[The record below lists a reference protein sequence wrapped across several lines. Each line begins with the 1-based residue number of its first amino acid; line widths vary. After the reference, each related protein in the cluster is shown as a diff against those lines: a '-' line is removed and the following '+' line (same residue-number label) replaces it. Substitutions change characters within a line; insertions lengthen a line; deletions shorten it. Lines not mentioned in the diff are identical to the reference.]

1 MFPFLALIFRKF
13 VYWRIKLIQL
23 IKTQRAFSNLNLN
36 GLWTIKFITIT
47 EPQAFH
53 TTFLHVYRF
62 YYSSDEMV
70 SLPSLWIIY
79 KGSSAI
85 FLKQYPLVFTYNR
98 SKIPVPA
105 FNLYKNIIPRVK
117 YTGERRRDNMQVN
130 IAFWMHCQLV
140 NFYFVHISTELC
152 VRDAR
157 NAYSQLLQFYY
168 ETSCLKILLSSYN
181 LCAKRKSHLRNS
193 LSRIPDDD
201 QELNS
206 KQEEKQEV
214 RSEKIVQ

>member
-1 MFPFLALIFRKF
+1 MFSFLALIFRKF
-13 VYWRIKLIQL
+13 IYWRIKLIQL
-23 IKTQRAFSNLNLN
+23 IKTQRAFSNLSLN
-36 GLWTIKFITIT
+36 GLRTIKFITIT

-62 YYSSDEMV
+62 YYSSDEIV

-85 FLKQYPLVFTYNR
+85 FLKQYQLVFTYNR

-105 FNLYKNIIPRVK
+105 FNLYKNIILRVK

-140 NFYFVHISTELC
+140 NCSILYIYLTMRAWCKESLFSGAAVLHKL
-152 VRDAR
+152 
-157 NAYSQLLQFYY
+157 
-168 ETSCLKILLSSYN
+168 SCLKILLSSYN
-181 LCAKRKSHLRNS
+181 LCAKRKSHLSNS
-193 LSRIPDDD
+193 LSLIPDDD

-214 RSEKIVQ
+214 RSKKKVQ